1 MVAFSL
7 SSCLALLLYLSPAK
21 IVIMVPGGGKVVITL
36 AKNKHLTN
44 EERSKIEHLLRQRE
58 SLKEIGHSLGKST
71 STISREIK
79 KHSVSSDKSAAGRI
93 PNRCVS
99 RRNCSK
105 FYLCEDKPDCKR
117 QRCSTCNLCNM
128 VCPEFVEEHCSQLES
143 PPYVCNGCKS
153 ERICTLR
160 KKYYLHRP
168 AQTAYKEL
176 LVNARTG
183 VNICE
188 EELLRMDEFV
198 SPLIKKG
205 QSVRHIVANNPDEF
219 TYSEKSIY
227 RYVNGGL
234 LAARNIDMPRICRLK
249 PRKSKPVEHKVD
261 KRCRIG
267 RSYEDFLKFL
277 ADNPDTAVV
286 EMDTVEGKKGGRVL
300 LTMHFRNCGFM
311 LAFLRGRNT
320 SQSVIDVFEQLYS
333 LLGKDSFRKLFPVIL
348 TDNGSEFS
356 NPAAL
361 ETADDETRRTSIFYC
376 APSSPFQKP
385 AIENNHEFIRR
396 ILPKGRSF
404 DDLTQDDVNLMM
416 NHINSYSRERLN
428 NKTPHDSF
436 SFFYGQKTVDA
447 LGALLV
453 PPNEIVLRPGLL
465 S

>member
-1 MVAFSL
+1 M
-7 SSCLALLLYLSPAK
+7 
-21 IVIMVPGGGKVVITL
+21 
-36 AKNKHLTN
+36 
-44 EERSKIEHLLRQRE
+44 
-58 SLKEIGHSLGKST
+58 
-71 STISREIK
+71 
-79 KHSVSSDKSAAGRI
+79 
-93 PNRCVS
+93 
-99 RRNCSK
+99 
-105 FYLCEDKPDCKR
+105 
-117 QRCSTCNLCNM
+117 
-128 VCPEFVEEHCSQLES
+128 
-143 PPYVCNGCKS
+143 CNGCKS

-176 LVNARTG
+176 LVNSRTG

-219 TYSEKSIY
+219 TYSDKSIY

-234 LAARNIDMPRICRLK
+234 LAARNIDMPRVCRIK
-249 PRKSKPVEHKVD
+249 PRKTKPVEHKVD

-267 RSYEDFLKFL
+267 RSYDHFLQL
-277 ADNPDTAVV
+277 MADHPDTAVV

-311 LAFLRGRNT
+311 LAFLRDRNT

-333 LLGKDSFRKLFPVIL
+333 RLGKDSFCKLFPVIL

-356 NPAAL
+356 NPTAL
-361 ETADDETRRTSIFYC
+361 ETADDGTRRASIFYC
-376 APSSPFQKP
+376 APSSPYQKP

-404 DDLTQDDVNLMM
+404 DDLTQADVNLMM

-436 SFFYGQKTVDA
+436 SFFYGKKTVDT
-447 LGALLV
+447 LDSLIV
-453 PPNEIVLRPGLL
+453 PPNEIILRPSLL
-465 S
+465 IQ

>member
-1 MVAFSL
+1 M
-7 SSCLALLLYLSPAK
+7 
-21 IVIMVPGGGKVVITL
+21 

-44 EERSKIEHLLRQRE
+44 EDRSKVEHLLRQRE
-58 SLKEIGHSLGKST
+58 SLREIARILEKST

-79 KHSVSSDKSAAGRI
+79 KHSVSSNKSAAGRI

-117 QRCSTCNLCNM
+117 QRCSTCKLCNL
-128 VCPEFVEEHCSQLES
+128 VCLEFDEEHCTQLEL

-176 LVNARTG
+176 LVNSRTG

-219 TYSEKSIY
+219 TYSDKSIY

-234 LAARNIDMPRICRLK
+234 LAARNIDMPRVCRIK
-249 PRKSKPVEHKVD
+249 PRKTKPVEHKVD

-267 RSYEDFLKFL
+267 RSYDHFLQL
-277 ADNPDTAVV
+277 MADHPDTAVV

-311 LAFLRGRNT
+311 LAFLRDRNT

-333 LLGKDSFRKLFPVIL
+333 RLGKDSFCKLFPVIL

-356 NPAAL
+356 NPTAL
-361 ETADDETRRTSIFYC
+361 ETADDGTRRASIFYC
-376 APSSPFQKP
+376 APSSPYQKP

-404 DDLTQDDVNLMM
+404 DDLTQADVNLMM

-436 SFFYGQKTVDA
+436 SFFYGKKTVDT
-447 LGALLV
+447 LDSLIV
-453 PPNEIVLRPGLL
+453 PPNEIILRPSLL
-465 S
+465 IQ